1 MLQLSGMRMDVQLF
15 ETETNLCAV
24 ENVDRRRG
32 YTDYAF
38 RGVRCGERNGVK
50 AVGSIRMPACP
61 IEY

>member
-1 MLQLSGMRMDVQLF
+1 MDVQLF

-32 YTDYAF
+32 WIDMHS
-38 RGVRCGERNGVK
+38 VRCGERNGVK
-50 AVGSIRMPACP
+50 AVDSVRMPACP